1 VTASSD
7 SRRAPVARP
16 AEVSSRATQN
26 IDVSTLLDSVTDLAI
41 AVIAGRIEYIN
52 RPGLALLGF
61 ARPEDV
67 LGKTIEAIVDA
78 RAVHALLIGR
88 QERGESDKGNWLR
101 TSLNCAGGST
111 VDVEL
116 LMAPM
121 AGRDAIAVVARRVDI
136 TSVLDPNTPAAALHA
151 AEGLKNLIANMA
163 HELRTPLNAII
174 GFSEIIAQRMFGDI
188 NDRYAAYAGD
198 IFSSGQHLLRII
210 NDILDYAKVE
220 SGEMALRLER
230 VAVSETVRQSLRLI
244 SAQAEQAGLQIV
256 DELADIQPLLYMDQT
271 KVKQIVVNL
280 MSNAIKFTPRGGKV
294 TIGSKLVGPE
304 KVELWVRDTGIG
316 MTQAEL
322 AEAVLPFRQPKR
334 PPDGSYAGTG
344 LGLPIAKALVA
355 LHGGDFKISSTPKQG
370 TEVRFTLL
378 GQQPARAD
386 SGLGGGK

>member
-7 SRRAPVARP
+7 SRRAPVSRP
-16 AEVSSRATQN
+16 AEVPSRATQN
-26 IDVSTLLDSVTDLAI
+26 IDVSPLLDSVTDLAM
-41 AVIAGRIEYIN
+41 AVIAGRIGYIN

-88 QERGESDKGNWLR
+88 QERGEFDKGNWLR
-101 TSLNCAGGST
+101 TSLNCAAGST

-188 NDRYAAYAGD
+188 NERYAAYAGD
-198 IFSSGQHLLRII
+198 ILSSGQHLLRII

-230 VAVSETVRQSLRLI
+230 VAVSEIVRQSLRLI
-244 SAQAEQAGLQIV
+244 SEQAGLQVV

-344 LGLPIAKALVA
+344 LGLPIAKALVV